1 MVDMSD
7 KMKENFEE
15 IKARIDEHK
24 DDFEDIKKSVG
35 DLTDKLKDVKEG
47 WETSR
52 AEKGDKKSPSTKRPT
67 RPTDPPNRPRMRPSR
82 GVHAGRIDTGV
93 RTKPLAAHRQGASLY
108 AGPARM
114 FPTGQSPPGAPFVRG
129 YSGGDRK
136 RVRHAPAPLSR
147 LEPSWQSNRTFQT
160 PTHTK
165 ALAR

>member
-52 AEKGDKKSPSTKRPT
+52 AEKGDKKEVAEHEETHQTHCSAEPPAHAPQQGSAPSCRRFVSRRKIRAYDSQDYRRQSP
-67 RPTDPPNRPRMRPSR
+67 
-82 GVHAGRIDTGV
+82 V
-93 RTKPLAAHRQGASLY
+93 RSSVARQGHSWHN
-108 AGPARM
+108 
-114 FPTGQSPPGAPFVRG
+114 
-129 YSGGDRK
+129 
-136 RVRHAPAPLSR
+136 RHSR
-147 LEPSWQSNRTFQT
+147 
-160 PTHTK
+160 
-165 ALAR
+165 

>member
-52 AEKGDKKSPSTKRPT
+52 AEQGDKKE
-67 RPTDPPNRPRMRPSR
+67 
-82 GVHAGRIDTGV
+82 
-93 RTKPLAAHRQGASLY
+93 LAEHEE
-108 AGPARM
+108 
-114 FPTGQSPPGAPFVRG
+114 T
-129 YSGGDRK
+129 
-136 RVRHAPAPLSR
+136 H
-147 LEPSWQSNRTFQT
+147 QT
-160 PTHTK
+160 H
-165 ALAR
+165 

>member
-52 AEKGDKKSPSTKRPT
+52 AEKGDKKE
-67 RPTDPPNRPRMRPSR
+67 
-82 GVHAGRIDTGV
+82 V
-93 RTKPLAAHRQGASLY
+93 AAHEE
-108 AGPARM
+108 
-114 FPTGQSPPGAPFVRG
+114 T
-129 YSGGDRK
+129 
-136 RVRHAPAPLSR
+136 H
-147 LEPSWQSNRTFQT
+147 QT
-160 PTHTK
+160 H
-165 ALAR
+165 